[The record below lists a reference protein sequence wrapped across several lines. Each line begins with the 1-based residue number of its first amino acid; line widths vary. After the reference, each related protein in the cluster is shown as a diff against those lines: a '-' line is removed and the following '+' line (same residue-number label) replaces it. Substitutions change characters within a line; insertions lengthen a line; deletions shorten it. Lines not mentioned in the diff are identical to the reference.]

1 MGSALPETVNATT
14 TFEVPMADIN
24 LDFKNSRKRIDP
36 EAVTTLAASIENL
49 GLLQPIN
56 VVRREAG
63 GYILIA
69 GFTRYEAVKMLGLRS
84 IAATVLAGDEATLI
98 EANLAENLARTDLS
112 LVSSIEAVKRLVTQL
127 SGDTD
132 EVARRLGYTQKQMT
146 DRLALAACSQSVLDA
161 LDEGKINL
169 GHAVLLSAFTEAIS
183 SRRSTLFLIRLD

>member
-69 GFTRYEAVKMLGLRS
+69 GFPRYEAVKMLGLRS